1 MAFMSILARL
11 GLDSSGFQA
20 GVKQAESAAKGLGKS
35 LNSELKGQLAG
46 AFSVAAVVAAGKAV
60 VDYADKIGNMSD
72 RLGIST
78 DELQRFDYAA
88 RQSGSS
94 LETFQGVFEKLSV
107 AREEAL
113 EGNAEIVQS
122 FARLGVAMDDL
133 KNRRLDELIK
143 IIARTVQAGDAQALL
158 PALRTVGGGGAGELI
173 PTFQA
178 GLDETGAQAPIISA
192 EDIEAMKQAGDN
204 FSALVQTLQSDLAPV
219 VSFVISRLQ
228 DLVDFLKLVGRFAA
242 SPIKAAASI
251 VGSLAG
257 GASFSEAVDQAP
269 TFFSEGG
276 DYDKSIDEYDERKRR
291 ENAAIEAR
299 RLKNEEAKQRKAEEE
314 NINALRE
321 AKKAADAKFLA
332 EGGDFNLNELRERLR
347 AAEAKMSEQA
357 GDLSLDQLREQL
369 QAAEARMGDQVDS
382 FSLGRLKEKIELAEQ
397 NKQSVEDAKNKVANA
412 ERNRQAADQAAQNL
426 SIAEANRMPVAG
438 AEEAQRKAKAKIQAL
453 SEQVQDMEDKNLPE
467 AERRLKLEEKI
478 LKLRARFMGAE
489 ANFLG
494 AEAAGQDSTM
504 ENLAMLAAKKKLL
517 DAEAQLKPEKPETEV
532 AASFKVADPLVNS
545 LERIGFS
552 FGKSAQPAGE
562 NFLKEIAKNTKDT
575 AKFGAQ
581 SALASTQTA
590 GALT

>member
-20 GVKQAESAAKGLGKS
+20 GVNQAESAAKGLGES
-35 LNSELKGQLAG
+35 INSELKGQLAS
-46 AFSVAAVVAAGKAV
+46 AFSVAAVAAAGKAV
-60 VDYADKIGNMSD
+60 MDYADKIGNMSD

-113 EGNAEIVQS
+113 EGNEKIVES

-158 PALRTVGGGGAGELI
+158 PALRDVGGKGAGELI

-178 GLDETGAQAPIISA
+178 GLDETGSQAPIISA
-192 EDIEAMKQAGDN
+192 EDIEALKQAGDN
-204 FSALVQTLQSDLAPV
+204 FSALVQTLQADFAPV
-219 VSFVISRLQ
+219 VSFLISSLQ
-228 DLVDFLKLVGRFAA
+228 DLVDYVKVFATNVQIPFKALARFWGGIFRGEKVTDAA
-242 SPIKAAASI
+242 KNTLGEAFDEFSKPIDQYEARKQREAAA
-251 VGSLAG
+251 A
-257 GASFSEAVDQAP
+257 
-269 TFFSEGG
+269 
-276 DYDKSIDEYDERKRR
+276 
-291 ENAAIEAR
+291 EAR
-299 RLKNEEAKQRKAEEE
+299 RLKNEEA
-314 NINALRE
+314 
-321 AKKAADAKFLA
+321 AKKPF
-332 EGGDFNLNELRERLR
+332 
-347 AAEAKMSEQA
+347 
-357 GDLSLDQLREQL
+357 
-369 QAAEARMGDQVDS
+369 
-382 FSLGRLKEKIELAEQ
+382 
-397 NKQSVEDAKNKVANA
+397 
-412 ERNRQAADQAAQNL
+412 
-426 SIAEANRMPVAG
+426 AG
-438 AEEAQRKAKAKIQAL
+438 AEEAQKKAEAKMQAL
-453 SEQVQDMEDKNLPE
+453 RDRVQDKEDRALPE

-478 LKLRARFMGAE
+478 AKLRE
-489 ANFLG
+489 K
-494 AEAAGQDSTM
+494 AEAA
-504 ENLAMLAAKKKLL
+504 AAKFKSEKTPANEKAALEAKANLL

-562 NFLKEIAKNTKDT
+562 NLLKEIAKNTKDT